1 MPVFDIEIVTRHGEA
16 VAPALASDLS
26 DALGAVM
33 DAASGK
39 VWVRLRTLA
48 PEGYAENQA
57 GPQRPFP
64 VFVTLTASAPP
75 EGEHLE
81 HVVQQVTEAVAHLT
95 DRPVENVHVLV
106 QPAAK
111 GRIAFGGKVSR

>member
-1 MPVFDIEIVTRHGEA
+1 MPIFDIEIATRHGEA
-16 VAPALASDLS
+16 VAPSLASDLA

-39 VWVRLRTLA
+39 VWVRLRALG
-48 PEGYAENQA
+48 PEAYAENESA
-57 GPQRPFP
+57 SGHPYP

-75 EGEHLE
+75 QGEHFD

-95 DRPVENVHVLV
+95 DRPVEQVHFLA
-106 QPAAK
+106 QPAAR
-111 GRIAFGGKVSR
+111 GRIAFGGKVVK